1 MGLINMGKNAEDKT
15 LEKLATY
22 LDNMDLQEKDGTVHA
37 GAFELAGGY
46 SRKNMSRILNG
57 MLEFMQKQGY
67 EIVNMQIAPSGMG
80 DSLMS
85 CMVLV
90 VYK

>member
-22 LDNMDLQEKDGTVHA
+22 LDNMNLQEKDGTVHA

-46 SRKNMSRILNG
+46 SRKNTSRILNG
-57 MLEFMQKQGY
+57 VLEFMQKQGY

>member
-37 GAFELAGGY
+37 ARSSWRAALVAR
-46 SRKNMSRILNG
+46 SRPASST
-57 MLEFMQKQGY
+57 
-67 EIVNMQIAPSGMG
+67 ACWS
-80 DSLMS
+80 S
-85 CMVLV
+85 CRS
-90 VYK
+90 KATK